1 MEAVVSDILESRKRE
16 PGGLTKTAG
25 ISLAAHVA
33 AVAAL
38 LAIPSVLPQA
48 AKPKRVIMT
57 ISLGGAPG
65 PNTGGMQMI
74 GGRAIQAAQPS
85 TDPRLSKAPLPT
97 VVQTPPKMTLPDPK
111 QKPRA
116 TPPKP
121 TLTSKDPTGT
131 AAGRGAET
139 QKGTAKTDT
148 GARGQGFGLSSGG
161 TGGDGGVRLGVEGF
175 CCPEYIGD
183 MRNRIIKNWNQNQRQ
198 AGVVIMF
205 FTIQRN
211 GLITDI
217 EVERSSG
224 NPVLDLA
231 AQRALINTKTLAPLP
246 SGYSG
251 QTLPVHLTFE
261 YFR

>member
-1 MEAVVSDILESRKRE
+1 MEAVVSDILQSRKQE
-16 PGGLTKTAG
+16 PGGLKKTAA
-25 ISLAAHVA
+25 ISLAAHA
-33 AVAAL
+33 A
-38 LAIPSVLPQA
+38 AIAVILMVPSVMPRA
-48 AKPKRVIMT
+48 AQPPRVIMN

-74 GGRAIQAAQPS
+74 GGRAIQAALPS
-85 TDPRLSKAPLPT
+85 TDPKLAKTPLPPA
-97 VVQTPPKMTLPDPK
+97 QTPPKMSLPNPK
-111 QKPRA
+111 DKLRP
-116 TPPKP
+116 PPKP
-121 TLTSKDPTGT
+121 TAASKDP
-131 AAGRGAET
+131 
-139 QKGTAKTDT
+139 KGTAVGRGFETREGTAKAET

-183 MRNRIIKNWNQNQRQ
+183 MRNRIIRNWNQNQKQ

-211 GLITDI
+211 GLITGI
-217 EVERSSG
+217 EVERTSG

-231 AQRALINTKTLAPLP
+231 AHRALINTKTLAPLP
-246 SGYSG
+246 AGYPG